1 MVFHLHLL
9 KGSMP
14 GPIVFIGAIVSGP
27 HPTLEKCLAI
37 LVIKSLGWEFSVTRF
52 GENSPF
58 WQYFKSLGR
67 LRED

>member
-37 LVIKSLGWEFSVTRF
+37 LVIKSLGWEFSVTILAIF
-52 GENSPF
+52 
-58 WQYFKSLGR
+58 
-67 LRED
+67 